1 MVLTMGIIIS
11 IDYVVWMSDIIEV
24 TALSIFIFDEFLV
37 AIERV
42 SKTNHPRELVLE
54 TDRDAGSDSCT
65 KAFSTDE

>member
-1 MVLTMGIIIS
+1 MLEKREVFVL
-11 IDYVVWMSDIIEV
+11 
-24 TALSIFIFDEFLV
+24 IFIETFEVFV